1 MTPGKQAVMRGNL
14 RRLIGV
20 YVQGC
25 TVGKK
30 LNTYTLARQFSN
42 RRRFVT
48 PHSISKFLYERMDL
62 KRIGWNEWVV
72 IRNSKLP
79 GPE

>member
-14 RRLIGV
+14 RRLIEV

-25 TVGKK
+25 TIGTK
-30 LNTYTLARQFSN
+30 LNTHKLARRFSN

-62 KRIGWNEWVV
+62 ERTGWNEWVV
-72 IRNSKLP
+72 IRDSKVP
-79 GPE
+79 SPE